1 MDGDTTAI
9 ADFASIG
16 HVFRRD
22 SGVRLNVAGPFFPRW
37 FKESLHPSTIIQ
49 VQKGVSS
56 PFRILFLARG
66 LGAKIERVMRQ
77 VLILALLGMMALPS
91 LAGRRM
97 SVAQL
102 EQTLNADIAARKPDA
117 EIVRQIRVIELSERL
132 SDPTFDR
139 LSRQFAAD
147 SQAGLALR
155 LLADQS
161 SFLDPPASELPNTP
175 APDAATQQQLLEAA
189 QRFALQTL
197 PRLPNFL
204 ATRTTLSF
212 DDSPQEGTKGAY
224 FQRMGL
230 HLVGTSKAEVS
241 VRNEE
246 NPSTGPTPAPSQTQG
261 GLVTWGEFGSALLI
275 ILSDSSH
282 GKITWSHWEQTSSG
296 RVAVFHY
303 KVPKAVSHYEIV
315 TPVERIQPGLRSIP
329 SAPTGGTIAM
339 ASRSTTELV
348 RTRPGYQGSLWVD
361 PTTGTIL
368 RVSLVADLSGNS
380 ALNRGAIVVE
390 YGRVTIADKTFIC
403 PVRSLA
409 LSSAPSTVDDTF
421 EGATTEWL
429 NENLFTSYHIFAAT
443 SRVLTESDAATSRTP
458 DAKNV
463 GSAAEQAVQQAPIA
477 ASPVSEQSSAPI
489 QPQPAPAVPPTTAS
503 AEKAEIPQSQMP
515 IVSNAAAVEAKPSA
529 NAAPLESPAQPAS
542 GSSPAGV
549 LQASPVAQATQTPGS
564 GFTIHVDVNELLVP
578 AVVRDGKGLTVG
590 GLDKGDF
597 RVLDQGKP
605 RAITGF
611 TLENS
616 AATEGS
622 QRTPESGS
630 ESSAVAAQPA
640 ATRDRY
646 IVLLFDDRHLNLSD
660 IAITQKAATKMLDEP
675 LGAGEYADVLSFMGV
690 NSGITRDR
698 VALKA
703 AIMQLKAHPL
713 HQYDDHDCFSI
724 SAYTAQ
730 QIVEMRDDQ
739 VFRGAVSQAKSC
751 SNLMLT
757 GGENVFEN
765 MVLSAAN
772 RALAVGQE
780 DARESLNVIEN
791 VVRAMAKLPGQRT
804 LILVSPGF
812 FSNSPETMYFKSELL
827 NQAAAANVIISALD
841 ARGMVVDTTGA
852 DHVMSEL
859 AAGTGGTFFDHS
871 NDLEGGFKS
880 LTVPPEFLYLLE
892 LSLKGV
898 KPDGAY
904 HQLQVKVDRR
914 GLDVQARKGYVV
926 AKPENAK
933 KQKRT
938 QN

>member
-1 MDGDTTAI
+1 
-9 ADFASIG
+9 
-16 HVFRRD
+16 
-22 SGVRLNVAGPFFPRW
+22 
-37 FKESLHPSTIIQ
+37 
-49 VQKGVSS
+49 
-56 PFRILFLARG
+56 
-66 LGAKIERVMRQ
+66 MRQ
-77 VLILALLGMMALPS
+77 ALIPVLLVMMALPAW
-91 LAGRRM
+91 AGKRM
-97 SVAQL
+97 SIAQL
-102 EQTLNADIAARKPDA
+102 EQILNANGAAHKSDA
-117 EIVRQIRVIELSERL
+117 EIARQIRIIELSERL
-132 SDPTFDR
+132 TDATFER
-139 LSRQFAAD
+139 LSSHFAAG
-147 SQAGLALR
+147 SQARLALL
-155 LLADQS
+155 LLADRS
-161 SFLDPPASELPNTP
+161 SFLDPPISELPTTP
-175 APDAATQQQLLEAA
+175 APNAATQEQLLEAA

-212 DDSPQEGTKGAY
+212 DDSPHEATKGAY
-224 FQRMGL
+224 LQRMGL

-241 VRNEE
+241 VRSEQNA
-246 NPSTGPTPAPSQTQG
+246 SMGPTSAQSQTQG
-261 GLVTWGEFGSALLI
+261 GLVTWGEFGSTLLI

-282 GKITWSHWEQTSSG
+282 RRIAWSHWEQTSSG
-296 RVAVFHY
+296 QVAVFHY
-303 KVPKAVSHYEIV
+303 EVPKAASHYEIV
-315 TPVERIQPGLRSIP
+315 APIEQAQPGFQSNP
-329 SAPTGGTIAM
+329 SAATGGTIAVV
-339 ASRSTTELV
+339 ARSKTRWT
-348 RTRPGYQGSLWVD
+348 RTKPGYQGSLWVD
-361 PTTGTIL
+361 PATGTIL
-368 RVSLVADLSGNS
+368 RVSLVADLSGN
-380 ALNRGAIVVE
+380 AVLNRGAIVVE
-390 YGRVTIADKTFIC
+390 YGRVTIADRTFIC

-409 LSSAPSTVDDTF
+409 LSSAPSTVNDTF

-429 NENLFTSYHIFAAT
+429 NENLFTNYHIFAAT
-443 SRVLTESDAATSRTP
+443 SRILTESDAATSRTP
-458 DAKNV
+458 DAKTV
-463 GSAAEQAVQQAPIA
+463 GSAAEQIVQQAPIA
-477 ASPVSEQSSAPI
+477 ASPVSEQASSSI
-489 QPQPAPAVPPTTAS
+489 EPQPAPVVPPTTAP

-515 IVSNAAAVEAKPSA
+515 IVSNAAVETQPPA
-529 NAAPLESPAQPAS
+529 NAAPVEPPARPAS
-542 GSSPAGV
+542 GNSPEGV
-549 LQASPVAQATQTPGS
+549 PQASPVAQATQIPGS

-611 TLENS
+611 TVENS
-616 AATEGS
+616 AATEGV
-622 QRTPESGS
+622 QRAPESGS
-630 ESSAVAAQPA
+630 ASSAAVAQPA

-646 IVLLFDDRHLNLSD
+646 IVFLFDDRHLELSD
-660 IAITQKAATKMLDEP
+660 LAITQKAATKMLDEP

-690 NSGITRDR
+690 NSGITRDS

-703 AIMQLKAHPL
+703 AIIELKAHPL
-713 HQYDDHDCFSI
+713 HQFDDHDCFAI
-724 SAYTAQ
+724 SADTAH
-730 QIVEMRDDQ
+730 QIVDIRDDQ
-739 VFRGAVSQAKSC
+739 VFQAAVSQAKSC

-765 MVLSAAN
+765 MVRSAAN
-772 RALAVGQE
+772 HALAVGQE

-812 FSNSPETMYFKSELL
+812 FSNSPETMYFKSEVL

-871 NDLEGGFKS
+871 NDLEDGFKS

-904 HQLQVKVDRR
+904 HQLQVKVNQP
-914 GLDVQARKGYVV
+914 GLNVQARKGYVV
-926 AKPENAK
+926 AKPEKVK
-933 KQKRT
+933 KQERT